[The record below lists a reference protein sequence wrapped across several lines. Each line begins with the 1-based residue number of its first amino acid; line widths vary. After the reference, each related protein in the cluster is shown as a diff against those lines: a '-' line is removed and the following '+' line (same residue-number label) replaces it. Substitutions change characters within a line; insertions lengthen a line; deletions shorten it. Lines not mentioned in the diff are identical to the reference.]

1 MLVCPLDGIL
11 KQVIIN
17 TSSDLSGKTW
27 EFRVYR
33 VPSGSNAQGGG
44 EVKIA
49 TVASNAGPASHTNKV
64 ISFVTDPEDGTNDI
78 TYETG
83 FDAETMFTAGDRVL
97 FSLESNS
104 DASGTPKI
112 NAVLCFELDESTI

>member
-1 MLVCPLDGIL
+1 MSGIL

-17 TSSDLSGKTW
+17 TSSDLSSKTW
-27 EFRVYR
+27 EFRLYR

-44 EVKIA
+44 EIKIA
-49 TVASNAGPASHTNKV
+49 TVASNAGPASHTTKV
-64 ISFVTDPEDGTNDI
+64 ISFVSATADTNVI

-83 FDAETMFTAGDRVL
+83 YDAETMFTAGDRVL

-104 DASGTPKI
+104 DAAGTPKI
-112 NAVLCFELDESTI
+112 NAALCFELDESTI